1 MSDKPSAEDDIESSR
16 MPLMEHLIE
25 LRSRLIK
32 TLVAVLAAFL
42 ICFYF
47 ASTIYNILV
56 IPYEWAVG
64 PAQDDKLI
72 YTAPQEYFL
81 TQMKL
86 ALFGAVFI
94 AFPVIAM
101 QVYKFAA
108 PGLYKHEKRAFV
120 PYLIATPVLFII
132 GAALVYFLIL
142 PMALHFFLSFQQ
154 TGGEGKAQIEALFK
168 VNEYL
173 GLIMTLTLAFG
184 IVFQL
189 PVVLTLLG
197 RAGIVSSQMLKDKR
211 RYAIVLAFVVAAVLT
226 PPDIVSQISLAI
238 PAMLLYE
245 LSIFSVRIVERR
257 RAEATAADDEDVAE
271 DGAK

>member
-1 MSDKPSAEDDIESSR
+1 
-16 MPLMEHLIE
+16 
-25 LRSRLIK
+25 
-32 TLVAVLAAFL
+32 
-42 ICFYF
+42 
-47 ASTIYNILV
+47 
-56 IPYEWAVG
+56 
-64 PAQDDKLI
+64 
-72 YTAPQEYFL
+72 
-81 TQMKL
+81 
-86 ALFGAVFI
+86 VFI

-101 QVYKFAA
+101 QIYKFAA
-108 PGLYKHEKRAFV
+108 PGLYKHEKQAFV

-132 GAALVYFLIL
+132 GAGLVYFFVL

-197 RAGIVSSQMLKDKR
+197 RAGVLTSQTLRDKR
-211 RYAIVLAFVVAAVLT
+211 RYAIVIAFVVAAVLT
-226 PPDIVSQISLAI
+226 PPDVISQISLAI

-245 LSIFSVRIVERR
+245 ISIYSVRMVERK
-257 RAEATAADDEDVAE
+257 RAVADADADKDEAAADA
-271 DGAK
+271 